1 MLRIAHPRQKLAIAA
16 LAIGFWSQ
24 VYLWHGV
31 IHGPAET
38 RVEQVRV
45 RSPVVEPYYTS
56 VSPLV
61 LPPPP
66 APYRGCPGGP
76 WRRPDFEDAPS
87 PPDPQVSAA
96 VRSAIPALR
105 AHLGKLPELQTRVQV
120 RLDVNAHGRVRR
132 ARVDVVSGC
141 ALPPGTSRTIKRI
154 YERTPFPARDRAYAA
169 SFPLIMVGNPD

>member
-31 IHGPAET
+31 IHGPET
-38 RVEQVRV
+38 RVEHVQA
-45 RSPVVEPYYTS
+45 RSPVVEPSYTW

-61 LPPPP
+61 RPPPP
-66 APYRGCPGGP
+66 SPYRGCPGGP
-76 WRRPDFEDAPS
+76 WRRPDLEDAPS

-96 VRSAIPALR
+96 VRSALPALR

-141 ALPPGTSRTIKRI
+141 ALPRAAHRAISRI
-154 YERTPFPARDRAYAA
+154 YERTPFPPRDRAYAA
-169 SFPLIMVGNPD
+169 SFPLIMVGNPY